1 MNAQLCTKKL
11 KELGLNHVYVVC
23 VCFVCLCFIC
33 VCRFPTCLIV
43 QFILPEN
50 LSSIK
55 SNKINMIS
63 AMLNILSY
71 VLSLHTYTQSHT
83 QCSVS
88 YEMEVNISILV
99 LNFSPSIQCVWF
111 IWVCFIYLF
120 IFFLFIAIYGI
131 QRIKISSRN
140 YMRAFCAWS
149 IFVRS

>member
-120 IFFLFIAIYGI
+120 IFFFVHCNLWNTTNKNI
-131 QRIKISSRN
+131 QQKL
-140 YMRAFCAWS
+140 YES
-149 IFVRS
+149 ILCLEYICP